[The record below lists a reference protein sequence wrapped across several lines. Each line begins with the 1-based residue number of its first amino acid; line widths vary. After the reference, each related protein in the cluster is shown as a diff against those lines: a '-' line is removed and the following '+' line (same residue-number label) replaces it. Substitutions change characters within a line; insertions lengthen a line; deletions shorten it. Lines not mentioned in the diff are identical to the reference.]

1 MESDHRGDIGF
12 PEAVVGT
19 AAVCIVLM
27 SFLVFCYGTV
37 GDADVHLPSSQTHEL
52 MPRDMSY
59 VTGSYTIDEDSVA
72 ERVLAADLT
81 GLIIQADP
89 SGIDGVNPSRWTFG
103 EAEGN
108 PSVSRKLIDVDSDD
122 GRRIPTVVTLWVYP

>member
-37 GDADVHLPSSQTHEL
+37 GDPDVHPPSPNAHEL
-52 MPRDMSY
+52 MPRGMSY
-59 VTGSYTIDEDSVA
+59 VSGSYTIDEELIAD
-72 ERVLAADLT
+72 RVLSADIT
-81 GLIIQADP
+81 GLVIRADP
-89 SGIDGVNPSRWTFG
+89 SGIDGVNPSGWTFG
-103 EAEGN
+103 DAEGN
-108 PSVSRKLIDVDSDD
+108 PSVSRRLVDVDSDD
-122 GRRIPTVVTLWVYP
+122 GRRIPTVVTVWVYP